1 MLNKPKM
8 EDIRKKLQS
17 VGQEQAMEYLSM
29 AEKRE
34 ELYFESDEVKEMAN
48 VLKRL
53 TSELHDQVTENLCER
68 EQLKEMFDKYDTL
81 YSTYQSLLD
90 YNRQLKA

>member
-17 VGQEQAMEYLSM
+17 VSQEQAMEYLSM
-29 AEKRE
+29 ANKRE